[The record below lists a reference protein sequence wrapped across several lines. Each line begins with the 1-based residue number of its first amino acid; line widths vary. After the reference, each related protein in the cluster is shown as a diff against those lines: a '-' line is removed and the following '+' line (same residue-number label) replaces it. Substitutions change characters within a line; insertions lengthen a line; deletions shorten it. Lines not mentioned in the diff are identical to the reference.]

1 MPLAALL
8 ALLLTPA
15 QAQTHPVFLPEQDIA
30 ATYTLAAPGRPTQ
43 PYTLQYDA
51 ADERARIT
59 DPLRGLTFL
68 VDLITGHAEL
78 IIPALHAV
86 VEAPDI
92 SNLAAQVSS
101 ADGAKFLPLGPAHY
115 AGLPCDKY
123 EVFAPSWSANTCLT
137 PQGVILHF
145 AGHDSHGAATVT
157 ATSLTTT
164 PQNPRDFNAPTDY
177 SRIELPPGTLA
188 QLLGQ

>member
-8 ALLLTPA
+8 ALLLAPA
-15 QAQTHPVFLPEQDIA
+15 QAQTRPVFLPEQDIA

-78 IIPALHAV
+78 IIPALHA
-86 VEAPDI
+86 ASIDPI
-92 SNLAAQVSS
+92 RALR
-101 ADGAKFLPLGPAHY
+101 
-115 AGLPCDKY
+115 Y
-123 EVFAPSWSANTCLT
+123 E
-137 PQGVILHF
+137 
-145 AGHDSHGAATVT
+145 
-157 ATSLTTT
+157 
-164 PQNPRDFNAPTDY
+164 
-177 SRIELPPGTLA
+177 
-188 QLLGQ
+188 